1 MTSTG
6 VKEKKVACVFVNSL
20 ISSSSNGYW
29 SI

>member
-20 ISSSSNGYW
+20 ISSSSNGY
-29 SI
+29 